1 MRSVQ
6 LCAAVAALL
15 SCAAHARNLPSLD
28 QQPKVVQL
36 QTKRNIVTSP
46 LSRDRLRRRGSLQ
59 TGLSNE
65 ETLYYINTTIG
76 TPAQSIRL
84 QIDTGSSDL
93 WVNTPSSDECS
104 ASSSPCAS
112 TGTYSANDS
121 STYEY
126 VGSWFN
132 ISYVDGSSAGGDYA
146 KDTVT
151 IGSTTLDQLQFGIG
165 YTSST
170 SQGILGIGYPS
181 NEVQVGRAGK
191 TAYNNL
197 PAALVS
203 AGSINR
209 NAYSLWLN
217 DLDSSTGS
225 ILFGGIDTA
234 QYTGDLSTL
243 PIQTYDDA
251 YSEFLITLTGL
262 SFGNTSI
269 ATDEALAVLL
279 DSGST
284 LTYLPDSWAQS
295 IYNQVDAQY
304 DSSSGV
310 AYVVCS
316 LRDSARALKF
326 TFSSPSITVT
336 MDELVIDIT
345 SGGQPLKF
353 ADGQDACLFGIAPA
367 GSSTSVLGDT
377 FLRSA
382 YVVYDI
388 ANNEISIAQTTF
400 NATTTSIQEIPTGT
414 SLPGATFVSD
424 SVKATGGV
432 SSSSGISAGSGD
444 YQNAAPSVVASAS
457 VLSSCILVGVAI
469 FGAFML

>member
-1 MRSVQ
+1 MRPVQ
-6 LCAAVAALL
+6 LCAAVAGLL
-15 SCAAHARNLPSLD
+15 SCAAHARNLPSLN

-36 QTKRNIVTSP
+36 PTKRNTVTSP

-59 TGLSNE
+59 AGLENE

-76 TPAQSIRL
+76 TPAQSLRL

-93 WVNTPSSDECS
+93 WVNTPASNECS
-104 ASSSPCAS
+104 ASGSPCAS

-132 ISYVDGSSAGGDYA
+132 ISYVDGSSAGGDYV

-151 IGSTTLDQLQFGIG
+151 VGSTTLDQLQFGIG

-191 TAYNNL
+191 SAYNNL

-203 AGSINR
+203 AGSISR

-217 DLDSSTGS
+217 DLDSSNGS
-225 ILFGGIDTA
+225 ILFGGIDA
-234 QYTGDLSTL
+234 ARYTGSLSTL
-243 PIQTYDDA
+243 PIQKYDDA
-251 YSEFLITLTGL
+251 YSEFLLTLTDV
-262 SFGNTSI
+262 SFGNKSI
-269 ATDEALAVLL
+269 ASDEALAVLL
-279 DSGST
+279 DSGSS
-284 LTYLPDSWAQS
+284 LTYLPDSWTQT
-295 IYNQVDAQY
+295 IFNQVDAQY

-316 LRDSARALKF
+316 LRDSEQALKF
-326 TFSSPSITVT
+326 TFSSPSITVS
-336 MDELVIDIT
+336 MDELVIDVT
-345 SGGQPLKF
+345 ANGEPLKF
-353 ADGQDACLFGIAPA
+353 SDGQDACLFGIAPA

-388 ANNEISIAQTTF
+388 ENNQISLAQTNF
-400 NATTTSIQEIPTGT
+400 NATKTSIQEIPTGT
-414 SLPGATFVSD
+414 SMPGATFVSN
-424 SVKATGGV
+424 SVEATGGV
-432 SSSSGISAGSGD
+432 SSSSSITTGSGD
-444 YQNAAPSVVASAS
+444 YQNAAPAAS
-457 VLSSCILVGVAI
+457 VPGPYMIVAVAI
-469 FGAFML
+469 FGSVML